1 MADLHKRVYSMLG
14 QNNNLKN
21 NDIVKHF
28 VQEGFK
34 RRTIYH
40 IIKRYEIGLP
50 AEDLPN
56 SGRPTSFKGKSLK
69 RLQNAATNRIGVS
82 QRSLGKKFGV
92 TQSNIHYNLNKLVLV
107 WLGLSAKGISI
118 PYIDGTKGLAITADI
133 YINKCLSKRR
143 SFIEEHHAGDEYI
156 FWPNLASSHYAH
168 KNSTMAS
175 SAKHQIR
182 TKRTPLHSQTFQ
194 SRIRLTAFGTAFQ
207 PRNPIEI
214 LSSSSK
220 IQSLFRCAMQCN
232 QNRQCRTFD
241 YDYLSLICRLFEGEL
256 STGSILYND
265 TLSSRIG
272 AIFYDA
278 TIQSYSSYGQ
288 PCQQCGMGVN
298 RYLQCINNTCQCPPN
313 TFWDG
318 QICLNQLY
326 NGSNCNYSLP
336 SCRQDLNLYCSNQTS
351 KCTVLEIGVISTV
364 AMTSVQSSSLM
375 TTDTASSQSQTSTHT
390 ATSQSQTSTH
400 TATSQSKTSITTV
413 TSSPVTS
420 IFWAFDNNVNDLYNV
435 YNGVPT
441 SVTYYSPGINGYGT
455 AAQFSY
461 SISSINIPSP
471 YINLQNRS
479 YTFDCWVNPGTT
491 IYSNDYLIFFVCPVQ
506 QNDKCMQVLIRYGKP
521 MLTIWYGDCLS
532 SNNIT
537 VSVWTHLA
545 FVFDYHASQATLYV
559 NGVVDTVCTSYP
571 SFQGTPNIASWIGCA
586 SAVSMYYAGLIDQL
600 SLVTRV
606 KTGLEILDAATLVL
620 YYSFDNN
627 VSADSGPNLINGT
640 GINVA
645 FASGRINQAVMLN
658 TTPAYVTASNLVLF
672 SLLNQPYSFS
682 FWINAYSTINAT
694 LVHAWK
700 STLNN
705 NSCLPILGFTS
716 LGSIVAQ
723 KRNSTTIVSIGGP
736 VISPHTWVHIAH
748 TYSPSDGIRLFI
760 NGTLVASSYWPK
772 SIASNAS
779 TVNIAIGHCINVT
792 LCSCS
797 SGVII
802 PGQYNGLI
810 DEFRFYSRRLNTS
823 DILAL
828 ANP

>member
-1 MADLHKRVYSMLG
+1 MEKYFLWIIFFYSHL
-14 QNNNLKN
+14 
-21 NDIVKHF
+21 
-28 VQEGFK
+28 
-34 RRTIYH
+34 
-40 IIKRYEIGLP
+40 LP
-50 AEDLPN
+50 
-56 SGRPTSFKGKSLK
+56 S
-69 RLQNAATNRIGVS
+69 
-82 QRSLGKKFGV
+82 
-92 TQSNIHYNLNKLVLV
+92 
-107 WLGLSAKGISI
+107 
-118 PYIDGTKGLAITADI
+118 
-133 YINKCLSKRR
+133 
-143 SFIEEHHAGDEYI
+143 
-156 FWPNLASSHYAH
+156 
-168 KNSTMAS
+168 
-175 SAKHQIR
+175 
-182 TKRTPLHSQTFQ
+182 LHSQIFQ
-194 SRIRLTAFGTAFQ
+194 SRIYLTAFGTAFQ
-207 PRNPIEI
+207 PRSPIEI
-214 LSSSSK
+214 LSSSSQ

-241 YDYLSLICRLFEGEL
+241 YNYLPLVCRLFEGEL
-256 STGSILYND
+256 STGNILYNI
-265 TLSSRIG
+265 TSSSRIG
-272 AIFYDA
+272 AILYDV

-288 PCQQCGMGVN
+288 TCEQCGMGIN
-298 RYLQCINNTCQCPPN
+298 RYLQCINDTCQCPPD
-313 TFWDG
+313 TFWNG
-318 QICLNQLY
+318 QMCLNQLY

-336 SCRQDLNLYCSNQTS
+336 SCRQDLNLSCSYQTS
-351 KCTVLEIGVISTV
+351 KCTGLEIGVISTV
-364 AMTSVQSSSLM
+364 PMTSSQVSSPMASSQLSSPVTNAQLSSQVTNAVLPSQVTRVQLSSRMTSVQLSPPTTSAQLFSTMANAQLSSQVTSVKLSSRMTSVKLSTPMTSAQLSSTMTSAQLSSHMASVQLSSLI
-375 TTDTASSQSQTSTHT
+375 TTHRV
-390 ATSQSQTSTH
+390 TSQSQ
-400 TATSQSKTSITTV
+400 TSITTV

-455 AAQFSY
+455 AAQFSD

-471 YINLQNRS
+471 YVNLQNRS

-491 IYSNDYLIFFVCPVQ
+491 MYSNDYLIFFVCPVQ

-537 VSVWTHLA
+537 VNVWTHLA
-545 FVFDYHASQATLYV
+545 FVFDYHANQATLYV
-559 NGVVDTVCTSYP
+559 NGAVDTVCTSYP
-571 SFQGTPNIASWIGCA
+571 SFQGTPTATSWIGW
-586 SAVSMYYAGLIDQL
+586 SSTVNKYYSGLIDQL

-606 KTGLEILDAATLVL
+606 KTAREVLDAATLVL

-627 VSADSGPNLINGT
+627 VLYDSGPNFINGT

-645 FASGRINQAVMLN
+645 FASGRVNQAAMLN
-658 TTPAYVTASNLVLF
+658 TTPSYVTASNLVLF

-682 FWINAYSTINAT
+682 FWINAYSTTNAT
-694 LVHAWK
+694 LVYAWK

-705 NSCLPILGFTS
+705 KSCLPILGFTS

-723 KRNSTTIVSIGGP
+723 KRNSTTVVSIVGP

-760 NGTLVASSYWPK
+760 NGTLVASSSWLE
-772 SIASNAS
+772 SVASKAS
-779 TVNIAIGHCINVT
+779 TINIAVGHCINAT

-828 ANP
+828 TNP